1 MMRGGGKLEK
11 DLINR
16 RVLLIGL
23 DAATFDV
30 VAPLATQGKLPIL
43 SKLMA
48 EGTQAKLRSVIPP
61 LTPAAWTAQVTG
73 KNPGKHGIYDFLKRR
88 KTGYGTD
95 LVTAQDRRADAIW
108 NILSRAGRRVGVIN
122 VPMTYPPE
130 PVNGF
135 MISGLGTPESRRDFT
150 YPAGLLDEIE
160 KNVERY
166 RIWHRSFPRP
176 DAADEFLSDMFD
188 IVDCQSRAARYLMSK
203 EKWDFFM
210 IVYQI
215 ADWAQHYYW
224 KYCDESHPAFD
235 KSSTAHT
242 VIERTYRKLD
252 SLVGELLEA
261 AGKETAVIVM
271 SDHGMGPCV
280 KNVYVNNWLAVN
292 NYLKYKKG
300 IRYALHSLGFTSELV
315 VKIMVSLGLGDI
327 IVNAR
332 ESKKALLKFFLT
344 TDDIDWSRTVAYSYG
359 NDGKI
364 VLNLKGR
371 EPQGIIEQGSQ
382 FENTRDEIIKK
393 LKAFVDP
400 ESGAS
405 VCDAVFKSEDVF
417 NGPYAPGP
425 NSLEGADI
433 IPLMSRYHQDFHWVS
448 KSVLGPAPD
457 NISANHRLHGIFIM
471 RGQGVKHEACIP
483 EVSILDTAPT
493 ILYLMGVPIPKDMDG
508 NLIAGAFE
516 DEHLKSVNPVYTE
529 AQAQQT
535 RGASLTPE
543 DEEEITNR
551 LRALGYVA

>member
-1 MMRGGGKLEK
+1 M
-11 DLINR
+11 
-16 RVLLIGL
+16 
-23 DAATFDV
+23 T
-30 VAPLATQGKLPIL
+30 PLANQGKLPVL

-48 EGTQAKLRSVIPP
+48 EGTNAKLRSVIPP
-61 LTPAAWTAQVTG
+61 LTPAAWTAQATG
-73 KNPGKHGIYDFLKRR
+73 KNPGKHGIYDFLKR
-88 KTGYGTD
+88 KKASYKTD
-95 LVTAQDRRADAIW
+95 LVTAQDRRVEAIW
-108 NILSRAGRRVGVIN
+108 NILSKAGRRVGILN

-160 KNVERY
+160 KNVGRY

-176 DAADEFLSDMFD
+176 DAADEFLSDIFD
-188 IVDCQSRAARYLMSK
+188 IVDCQTKAARYLMGK

-235 KSSTAHT
+235 KSSPAHT
-242 VIERTYRKLD
+242 VIERTYCKLD
-252 SLVGELLEA
+252 SLVGELLQA
-261 AGKETAVIVM
+261 KDHETDVIVM
-271 SDHGMGPCV
+271 SDHGMGSCA

-292 NYLKYKKG
+292 NYLKYKRG
-300 IRYALHSLGFTSELV
+300 LRYALYSLGFTSELV
-315 VKIMVSLGLGDI
+315 LRIVVSLGLGDM

-332 ESKKALLKFFLT
+332 ESKESLLKLFLT
-344 TDDIDWSRTVAYSYG
+344 NDDIDWSKTVAYSYG

-371 EPQGIIEQGSQ
+371 EPQGIIEQGPQ
-382 FENTRDEIIKK
+382 FENTRDEIIQR
-393 LKAFVDP
+393 LKNFVDP
-400 ESGAS
+400 ETGES
-405 VCDAVFKSEDVF
+405 VCDAVYKSDDVF

-433 IPLMSRYHQDFHWVS
+433 VPLMSRYHQDFHWVS

-457 NISANHRLHGIFIM
+457 NISANHRLHGIFILK
-471 RGQGVKHEACIP
+471 GQEIKHGVTIP
-483 EVSILDTAPT
+483 EVSILDPAPT
-493 ILYLMGVPIPKDMDG
+493 ILYLMGIPIPKDMDG
-508 NLIAGAFE
+508 KLITAAIE
-516 DEHLKSVNPVYTE
+516 DEHLKSVSPVYTE
-529 AQAQQT
+529 AQTQQT
-535 RGASLTPE
+535 QDTSMTTE
-543 DEEEITNR
+543 DEEEIMNR